1 MPRLIVKSTLTKN
14 QRFELPEG
22 ETLVGRGADECQ
34 LVLPNV
40 SVSRVHARVLVGRQ
54 GVNIEDMDS
63 SSGILV
69 NGTKVDQAPLKSGD
83 EIQIGKFSVIY
94 LGDAR
99 ADRFYKG
106 RFVEYLSEYEPGG
119 VMADDGASTFAM
131 DINTLRKLQED
142 SHLVENAKVV
152 VADNR
157 RRFWLPED
165 RPLTFGTA
173 GMVETQGWFTWGVV
187 AEVMWDGKQHTL
199 RRNKWWGAV
208 TVNDE
213 KLPSRRP
220 LREGDRVKIGNSQ
233 FVYECDD

>member
-22 ETLVGRGADECQ
+22 ESVIGRGAEECQ

-40 SVSRVHARVLVGRQ
+40 SVSRVHARVLVGQQ

-63 SSGILV
+63 SSGVLV

-83 EIQIGKFSVIY
+83 EIQIGKFSLVF

-99 ADRFYKG
+99 TDRFYKG
-106 RFVEYLSEYEPGG
+106 RFVEYLPEYEPGG

-142 SHLVENAKVV
+142 NHVVENAKLVLEP
-152 VADNR
+152 NQ
-157 RRFWLPED
+157 RRFWDPED
-165 RPLTFGTA
+165 RPLTLGTA
-173 GMVETQGWFTWGVV
+173 GMAETEGWFSWGVV
-187 AEVMWDGKQHTL
+187 AELAWDGKQHTL
-199 RRNKWWGAV
+199 RRQTWWGAV
-208 TVNDE
+208 SVNGE

-220 LREGDRVKIGNSQ
+220 LRDGDRVRIGKSSFLYQ
-233 FVYECDD
+233 CED